1 MDIEL
6 ADQRLFLLRER
17 LSMEELTQR
26 AMDRRMNAIASGF
39 SGLLQRPKAEDVV
52 LLGSERRLDPFW
64 HVAGRAR
71 YVYDRI
77 REYSVPVTSPEVHAV
92 TVSGSDAVVH
102 EGGRA
107 RSFTIAVTEHCLE
120 EIARELFVSATNGT
134 PVADGP
140 AVVAGL
146 ADEIADPEALAAD
159 GAIVVPPEQRSS
171 FVVRTLLS
179 DVMKPLQADA
189 VSEERA
195 ILERIDLY
203 YHPVRAFEFF
213 WKPRDK
219 RGVVEVDAITGQVTI
234 GTSLSSSISRVLT
247 RENLFDI
254 GADAAG
260 LLIPGGSIAVKMA
273 RVAIDHASKP
283 PAS

>member
-1 MDIEL
+1 
-6 ADQRLFLLRER
+6 
-17 LSMEELTQR
+17 MEELTQR
-26 AMDRRMNAIASGF
+26 AMDRRMNAIAGGF
-39 SGLLQRPKAEDVV
+39 SGLLQRPKSEDVV
-52 LLGSERRLDPFW
+52 LLGSERRLEPFW

-71 YVYDRI
+71 YVYDRL
-77 REYSVPVTSPEVHAV
+77 REYSVPVTSPEVNSV

-102 EGGRA
+102 EAGRA
-107 RSFTIAVTEHCLE
+107 RSFTIAVNEHCLE
-120 EIARELFVSATNGT
+120 EIARELYVSATNGA
-134 PVADGP
+134 PVVDGP
-140 AVVAGL
+140 TVVAGPS
-146 ADEIADPEALAAD
+146 DEIADPETLAVD

-179 DVMKPLQADA
+179 EVMKPVQADA
-189 VSEERA
+189 VSEERTT
-195 ILERIDLY
+195 LERIDLY
-203 YHPVRAFEFF
+203 YRPVRAFEFY

-260 LLIPGGSIAVKMA
+260 LIIPGGSIAVKMA

-283 PAS
+283 PTG